1 MKLQSA
7 FFIWKTLCSF
17 LFGGPTMLWLKV
29 LKIGI
34 FRASFFGCVTW
45 AVFSFFYLCS
55 VVPRKVFGKAELR
68 PFFQFALSRPLPLR
82 LLDNNHIKS
91 NLRQKVPLF
100 SARKYILTLEWHVKK
115 SRSKSETGYVI
126 ENLRSRLW
134 SRHEQSWYMFLLYSL
149 SLLLFFLQLFDF
161 NFD

>member
-1 MKLQSA
+1 MSWNSRAHFSYGKHYVVFCSA
-7 FFIWKTLCSF
+7 A
-17 LFGGPTMLWLKV
+17 PPWLKV

-100 SARKYILTLEWHVKK
+100 SARKYISIDSGMTRKKISQQKWDGLRNWEFEILTLEPPWAILI
-115 SRSKSETGYVI
+115 YVPP
-126 ENLRSRLW
+126 
-134 SRHEQSWYMFLLYSL
+134 LLSFTAPIL
-149 SLLLFFLQLFDF
+149 SPVIWF
-161 NFD
+161 